1 LFTENNSTEVC
12 AMGKIM
18 RINLSESK
26 VVVEGI
32 PKEYLGLGGRGLSSH
47 IVGREVPPKADPLGP
62 ENKLIF
68 SAGILAGTTVPNTG
82 RLSVGAKSPLTNGV
96 KEANAGGSAAQK
108 IARLGLQAVVIE
120 GCAKELTLLKIDK
133 NGATFTPA
141 SSLKG
146 VGNYELIERMRKEH
160 GNKISIVSIG
170 PAGEMRLKA
179 ASVMVT
185 TPDFHIRVA
194 ARGGLGAVMGSKNLK
209 ALVIDDTGSNPV
221 EAKDKARFR
230 EAMGALSKAILADP
244 LGPGFRDIGTP
255 VLVMMINSFGCFP
268 TKNYS
273 FGQFEGAEKIS
284 GEYMVELM
292 KKRPNAQPSH
302 RCMDG
307 CIVSCSNVY
316 TDEKG
321 EVIVS
326 GLEYET
332 IGLMGSNCMIDDLDS
347 IARMNQVCNDVGV
360 DTMDIGG
367 AISVAMEAGL
377 LAWGDG
383 KAALSLVKE
392 IGKSTDRG
400 LMIGNG
406 CKFAGEK
413 LGVKRIPHVK
423 GQCLSAYDPRGLK
436 GLGVTYATSPMGG
449 DHTAGIV
456 LPNPGNPT
464 YSPVSPTGQAAPSQ
478 FMQTFMAAV
487 DSLGLCMMAGM
498 PLLDPV
504 PQSSL
509 LSCISAF
516 TGESLDENYLVNL
529 GTSVLKAERRFNDAA
544 GFTEKDDRLPRF
556 FLEEKLPPGGNVFDV
571 SEKEI
576 DGVNR
581 F

>member
-1 LFTENNSTEVC
+1 
-12 AMGKIM
+12 MGKIM
-18 RINLSESK
+18 RVNLSELK
-26 VVVEGI
+26 VRVEDMPG
-32 PKEYLGLGGRGLSSH
+32 ESRGLGGRGLTSH
-47 IVGREVPPKADPLGP
+47 IIGREVPPMADPLGP

-68 SAGILAGTTVPNTG
+68 SAGILAGTAVPNTG

-108 IARLGLQAVVIE
+108 IARLGFQAVVIE
-120 GCAKELTLLKIDK
+120 GCAKELTLLKIDE

-141 SSLKG
+141 SSLKR
-146 VGNYELIERMRKEH
+146 VGNYELIEKMRKEH
-160 GNKISIVSIG
+160 GNKISIISIG

-185 TPDFHIRVA
+185 APDFHIWVA

-209 ALVIDDTGSNPV
+209 AVLIDDTGSNPV
-221 EAKDKARFR
+221 EAKDKAKFR
-230 EAMGALSKAILADP
+230 EAIAALSKAILADP

-255 VLVMMINSFGCFP
+255 VLVMMINSFACFP

-273 FGQFEGAEKIS
+273 LGQFEGAEKIS
-284 GEYMVELM
+284 GEYMAEVM

-316 TDEKG
+316 TDKNG

-332 IGLMGSNCMIDDLDS
+332 IGLMGSNCMIDELDS
-347 IARMNQVCNDVGV
+347 IARMNRVCNDVGV

-367 AISVAMEAGL
+367 AIAVAMEAGL

-406 CKFAGEK
+406 CRFTGEK
-413 LGVKRIPHVK
+413 LGVKRISHVK

-456 LPNPGNPT
+456 LPNPGNPS
-464 YSPVSPTGQAAPSQ
+464 YNPGSPTGQAAPSQ
-478 FMQTFMAAV
+478 FMQTYMAAV

-498 PLLDPV
+498 PLLEPV
-504 PQSSL
+504 PQSTL

-529 GTSVLKAERRFNDAA
+529 GTSVLKVERRFNDAA

-556 FLEEKLPPGGNVFDV
+556 FLEEKLPPSGNVFDV
-571 SEKEI
+571 PEKEI
-576 DGVNR
+576 DSVNR

>member
-1 LFTENNSTEVC
+1 
-12 AMGKIM
+12 MGKIM
-18 RINLSESK
+18 RVNLSELK
-26 VVVEGI
+26 VKVEDM
-32 PKEYLGLGGRGLSSH
+32 PKEYQGLGGRGLSSH
-47 IVGREVPPKADPLGP
+47 MIGREVSPKADPLGP

-68 SAGILAGTTVPNTG
+68 SAGFLAGTAAPNTG
-82 RLSVGAKSPLTNGV
+82 RLSVGAKSPLTNGI
-96 KEANAGGSAAQK
+96 KESNSGGSAAQK
-108 IARLGLQAVVIE
+108 IARLGFQAVVIE
-120 GCAKELTLLKIDK
+120 GRAKELMLLKIDK
-133 NGATFTPA
+133 NGGTLTTA

-146 VGNYELIERMRKEH
+146 IGNYELIERMTKEH
-160 GNKISIVSIG
+160 GNKISIISIG
-170 PAGEMRLKA
+170 PAGEMKLKA
-179 ASVMVT
+179 ASVAVT

-209 ALVIDDTGSNPV
+209 AVVIDDTGTNPV
-221 EAKDKARFR
+221 EAKDQAKFR
-230 EAMGALSKAILADP
+230 EAVAALSKAILADP
-244 LGPGFRDIGTP
+244 LGPAMRNIGTP

-273 FGQFEGAEKIS
+273 LGQFEGAEKIS

-302 RCMDG
+302 RCMEG

-326 GLEYET
+326 GFEYET
-332 IGLMGSNCMIDDLDS
+332 IGLMGSNCMIDDLDT
-347 IARMNQVCNDVGV
+347 IAHMNRVCNDVGV

-367 AISVAMEAGL
+367 AMAVAMEAGL

-383 KAALSLVKE
+383 KAALSLVRE
-392 IGKSTDRG
+392 IGKATDRG
-400 LMIGNG
+400 VMIGNG
-406 CKFAGEK
+406 CRFTGEK

-436 GLGVTYATSPMGG
+436 GVGVTYSTSPMGA
-449 DHTAGIV
+449 DHTAGLV
-456 LPNPGNPT
+456 LPNPGNPS
-464 YSPVSPTGQAAPSQ
+464 YNPGSPTGQGGPSQ
-478 FMQTFMAAV
+478 FLQTCMAGM

-504 PQSSL
+504 PQSTL
-509 LSCISAF
+509 ISCVSAF

-529 GTSVLKAERRFNDAA
+529 GTSVLKTEKRFNEAA
-544 GFTEKDDRLPRF
+544 GFTVKDDRLPRF
-556 FLEEKLPPGGNVFDV
+556 FLEEKLPPSGNIFDV
-571 SEKEI
+571 PEEEI
-576 DGVNR
+576 DSVNK

>member
-1 LFTENNSTEVC
+1 
-12 AMGKIM
+12 MGKIM
-18 RINLSESK
+18 RINLSESR
-26 VVVEGI
+26 VVVEDM
-32 PKEYLGLGGRGLSSH
+32 PKEYRGLGGRGLSSH
-47 IVGREVPPKADPLGP
+47 IIGREVTPKADPLGP

-68 SAGILAGTTVPNTG
+68 SAGILAGTAVPNTG
-82 RLSVGAKSPLTNGV
+82 RLSVGAKSPLTNGI

-108 IARLGLQAVVIE
+108 IARLGFQAVVVE
-120 GCAKELTLLKIDK
+120 GRAKELTLLKIDK
-133 NGATFTPA
+133 NGATFTSA

-146 VGNYELIERMRKEH
+146 VGNYEVIERLRKEH

-185 TPDFHIRVA
+185 APDFHIRVA

-221 EAKDKARFR
+221 EAKDKAKFR

-273 FGQFEGAEKIS
+273 LGQFAGAEKIS
-284 GEYMVELM
+284 GEYMAELI

-307 CIVSCSNVY
+307 CIVSCSNVF

-347 IARMNQVCNDVGV
+347 IARMNRVCNDVGV

-367 AISVAMEAGL
+367 AIAVAMEAGL

-383 KAALSLVKE
+383 KAALGLVSE

-406 CKFAGEK
+406 CRFTGEK

-456 LPNPGNPT
+456 LPHPGDPSYNPG
-464 YSPVSPTGQAAPSQ
+464 SPTGQAAPSQ

-498 PLLDPV
+498 PLLAPV
-504 PQSSL
+504 PQASL
-509 LSCISAF
+509 ISCISAF
-516 TGESLDENYLVNL
+516 TGETVDENYLVNL

-556 FLEEKLPPGGNVFDV
+556 FVEEKLPPSGNVFDV
-571 SEKEI
+571 PEREI
-576 DGVNR
+576 DSVNK

>member
-1 LFTENNSTEVC
+1 
-12 AMGKIM
+12 
-18 RINLSESK
+18 
-26 VVVEGI
+26 
-32 PKEYLGLGGRGLSSH
+32 
-47 IVGREVPPKADPLGP
+47 
-62 ENKLIF
+62 
-68 SAGILAGTTVPNTG
+68 
-82 RLSVGAKSPLTNGV
+82 
-96 KEANAGGSAAQK
+96 
-108 IARLGLQAVVIE
+108 
-120 GCAKELTLLKIDK
+120 
-133 NGATFTPA
+133 
-141 SSLKG
+141 
-146 VGNYELIERMRKEH
+146 
-160 GNKISIVSIG
+160 
-170 PAGEMRLKA
+170 MRLKA

-209 ALVIDDTGSNPV
+209 AVMIDDTGSNPV
-221 EAKDKARFR
+221 EAKDKAKFR
-230 EAMGALSKAILADP
+230 EAIAALSKAILADP

-273 FGQFEGAEKIS
+273 LGQFEGAEKIS
-284 GEYMVELM
+284 GEYMAEVM

-316 TDEKG
+316 TDENG

-347 IARMNQVCNDVGV
+347 IARMNRVCNDVGV

-367 AISVAMEAGL
+367 AIAVAMEAGL

-392 IGKSTDRG
+392 IGKTADRG

-406 CKFAGEK
+406 CKFTGEK
-413 LGVKRIPHVK
+413 LGVKRIPQVK

-456 LPNPGNPT
+456 LPNPGNPS
-464 YSPVSPTGQAAPSQ
+464 YHPGSPTGQAAPSQ
-478 FMQTFMAAV
+478 FMQTYMAAV

-498 PLLDPV
+498 PLLEPV
-504 PQSSL
+504 PQSTL
-509 LSCISAF
+509 ISCISAF

-544 GFTEKDDRLPRF
+544 GFTAKDDRLPRF
-556 FLEEKLPPGGNVFDV
+556 FLEEKLPPSGNIFDV
-571 SEKEI
+571 PEKEI
-576 DGVNR
+576 DSVNR

>member
-1 LFTENNSTEVC
+1 M
-12 AMGKIM
+12 AKMM
-18 RINLSESK
+18 RVNLSESK
-26 VVVEGI
+26 IKVEDM
-32 PKEYLGLGGRGLSSH
+32 PKEYRGLGGRGLSSH

-68 SAGILAGTTVPNTG
+68 SAGILAGTAVPNTG

-120 GCAKELTLLKIDK
+120 GRAKELTLLRIDK
-133 NGATFTPA
+133 NGATFIPA

-146 VGNYELIERMRKEH
+146 VGNYELIERMKKEH

-221 EAKDKARFR
+221 EAKNKAKFR
-230 EAMGALSKAILADP
+230 EAMGVLSKAILADP

-273 FGQFEGAEKIS
+273 LGQFQGAEKIS
-284 GEYMVELM
+284 GEYMAELM

-347 IARMNQVCNDVGV
+347 IARMNRACNDVGV
-360 DTMDIGG
+360 DTMDTGG
-367 AISVAMEAGL
+367 AIAVAMEAGL

-392 IGKSTDRG
+392 IGKATDRG

-413 LGVKRIPHVK
+413 LGVKRIPQVK

-456 LPNPGNPT
+456 LPHPGNPS
-464 YSPVSPTGQAAPSQ
+464 YHPGSPTGQAAPSQ

-529 GTSVLKAERRFNDAA
+529 GASVLKVERRFNDAA

-556 FLEEKLPPGGNVFDV
+556 FVEEKLPPSGNVFDV
-571 SEKEI
+571 PEEELDS
-576 DGVNR
+576 VNK

>member
-1 LFTENNSTEVC
+1 
-12 AMGKIM
+12 MGKIM

-26 VVVEGI
+26 VVVENM
-32 PKEYLGLGGRGLSSH
+32 PKEYNGLGGRGLSSH
-47 IVGREVPPKADPLGP
+47 IVGREVPPKTDPLGP

-68 SAGILAGTTVPNTG
+68 SAGILAGTAVPNTG
-82 RLSVGAKSPLTNGV
+82 RLSVGAKSPLTNGI
-96 KEANAGGSAAQK
+96 KEANVGGSASQK
-108 IARLGLQAVVIE
+108 IAILGLQAVVIE
-120 GCAKELTLLKIDK
+120 GRAKELTLLKIDK
-133 NGATFTPA
+133 TGVTFASA

-146 VGNYELIERMRKEH
+146 VGNYELIERMKKEH
-160 GNKISIVSIG
+160 GNKISIISIG

-179 ASVMVT
+179 ASVTVT

-209 ALVIDDTGSNPV
+209 AVMIDDAGSNPV
-221 EAKDKARFR
+221 EAKDKAKFR
-230 EAMGALSKAILADP
+230 EAVGTLSKAILADP

-273 FGQFEGAEKIS
+273 LGQFDGAEKIS
-284 GEYMVELM
+284 GEYMAELM

-316 TDEKG
+316 TDETG

-332 IGLMGSNCMIDDLDS
+332 IGLMGSNCMIADLDS
-347 IARMNQVCNDVGV
+347 IAQMNRVCNDVGV

-367 AISVAMEAGL
+367 AIAVAMEVGL
-377 LAWGDG
+377 LGWGDG
-383 KAALSLVKE
+383 KAALGLVKE
-392 IGKSTDRG
+392 IGKFTDRG
-400 LMIGNG
+400 VMIGNG
-406 CKFAGEK
+406 CKFTGEK

-449 DHTAGIV
+449 DHTSGIV
-456 LPNPGNPT
+456 LPNPGNPS
-464 YSPVSPTGQAAPSQ
+464 YNPGSPTGQAAPSQ

-509 LSCISAF
+509 LSCVSAF
-516 TGESLDENYLVNL
+516 TGEPVDENYLVQL
-529 GTSVLKAERRFNDAA
+529 GTSVLKAERKFNDAA

-556 FLEEKLPPGGNVFDV
+556 FLEEKLPPSGNVFDV
-571 SEKEI
+571 PEKEI
-576 DGVNR
+576 DGINR

>member
-1 LFTENNSTEVC
+1 
-12 AMGKIM
+12 MGKII
-18 RINLSESK
+18 RINLSKSK
-26 VVVEGI
+26 FVVEDM
-32 PKEYLGLGGRGLSSH
+32 PKEYRGLGGRGLSSH
-47 IVGREVPPKADPLGP
+47 IVGKEVPPKADPLGP

-68 SAGILAGTTVPNTG
+68 SAGILAGTAVPNTG
-82 RLSVGAKSPLTNGV
+82 RLSVGAKSPLTNGI

-108 IARLGLQAVVIE
+108 IARLGFQAVVIE

-133 NGATFTPA
+133 SGASFIPG

-146 VGNYELIERMRKEH
+146 VGNYALIERMKKEY
-160 GNKISIVSIG
+160 GNKVSIVSIG
-170 PAGEMRLKA
+170 PAGEMKLKA

-209 ALVIDDTGSNPV
+209 ALVIDDTGSPPV
-221 EAKDKARFR
+221 EAKDKAKFR
-230 EAMGALSKAILADP
+230 DAMGALSKAILADP

-273 FGQFEGAEKIS
+273 LGQFGGAEKIS
-284 GEYMVELM
+284 GEYMVEVM

-332 IGLMGSNCMIDDLDS
+332 IGLMGSNCMIDDIDS
-347 IARMNQVCNDVGV
+347 IARMNRACNDVGV

-367 AISVAMEAGL
+367 AIAVAMEAGL

-383 KAALSLVKE
+383 KTALSLVNE
-392 IGKSTDRG
+392 IGKATDRG

-456 LPNPGNPT
+456 LPNPGNPS
-464 YSPVSPTGQAAPSQ
+464 YNPGSPTGQAAPSQ
-478 FMQTFMAAV
+478 FMQTCMAAM
-487 DSLGLCMMAGM
+487 DSLGLCMMAGI

-509 LSCISAF
+509 LSCI
-516 TGESLDENYLVNL
+516 
-529 GTSVLKAERRFNDAA
+529 
-544 GFTEKDDRLPRF
+544 
-556 FLEEKLPPGGNVFDV
+556 
-571 SEKEI
+571 
-576 DGVNR
+576 
-581 F
+581 

>member
-1 LFTENNSTEVC
+1 M
-12 AMGKIM
+12 AKIM
-18 RINLSESK
+18 RVNLSESK
-26 VVVEGI
+26 VRVEDV
-32 PKEYLGLGGRGLSSH
+32 PKEFQGLGGRGLSSH
-47 IVGREVPPKADPLGP
+47 IIEREVPPKADPLGP
-62 ENKLIF
+62 ENRLIF
-68 SAGILAGTTVPNTG
+68 SAGILAGTPIPNTG
-82 RLSVGAKSPLTNGV
+82 RLSVGAKSPLTNGI

-108 IARLGLQAVVIE
+108 IARLGFQAVVIE
-120 GCAKELTLLKIDK
+120 GCAKELTLLKVDK
-133 NGATFTPA
+133 KGATLIPA

-146 VGNYELIERMRKEH
+146 VGNYDLIERMRKEH
-160 GNKISIVSIG
+160 GNKISIISIG
-170 PAGEMRLKA
+170 PAGERRLRA

-209 ALVIDDTGSNPV
+209 AVVIDDSGSSPV

-230 EAMGALSKAILADP
+230 EAMAALSKAILADP

-255 VLVMMINSFGCFP
+255 ILVMMINSFGCFP

-273 FGQFEGAEKIS
+273 LGQFEGAEKIS
-284 GEYMVELM
+284 GEYMAEVM
-292 KKRPNAQPSH
+292 KRRPNAQPSH

-332 IGLMGSNCMIDDLDS
+332 IGLVGSNCMIDDLDI
-347 IARMNQVCNDVGV
+347 IARINRVCNDVGV
-360 DTMDIGG
+360 DTMDVGG
-367 AISVAMEAGL
+367 AIAVAMEAGL
-377 LAWGDG
+377 LRWGDG
-383 KAALSLVKE
+383 KAALSLVEE
-392 IGKSTDRG
+392 IGKATDRG
-400 LMIGNG
+400 LMVGNG
-406 CKFAGEK
+406 CKFTGEK

-456 LPNPGNPT
+456 LPNPGNPS
-464 YSPVSPTGQAAPSQ
+464 YNPGSPTGQAGPSQ

-498 PLLDPV
+498 PLLEPV
-504 PQSSL
+504 PQSAL

-516 TGESLDENYLVNL
+516 TGEPLSENYLVNL
-529 GTSVLKAERRFNDAA
+529 GRSVLKVERKFNDAA
-544 GFTEKDDRLPRF
+544 GFTKKDDRLPGF
-556 FLEEKLPPGGNVFDV
+556 FLEEKLPPSGNVFDV
-571 SEKEI
+571 PEEEI
-576 DGVNR
+576 DSVNR

>member
-1 LFTENNSTEVC
+1 M
-12 AMGKIM
+12 AKIM
-18 RINLSESK
+18 RINLSTSK
-26 VVVEGI
+26 TVVEDM
-32 PKEYLGLGGRGLSSH
+32 PKEYRGLGGRGLSSH

-68 SAGILAGTTVPNTG
+68 SAGILAGTAVPNTG

-120 GCAKELTLLKIDK
+120 GRAKELTLLKIDK
-133 NGATFTPA
+133 NGATFIPA

-146 VGNYELIERMRKEH
+146 VGNYELIERMKKEH
-160 GNKISIVSIG
+160 GNRISIVSIG

-209 ALVIDDTGSNPV
+209 ALVIDDRGSHPV
-221 EAKDKARFR
+221 EAKDKAKFR
-230 EAMGALSKAILADP
+230 DAMGALSKAILADP

-273 FGQFEGAEKIS
+273 LGQFDGAEKIS
-284 GEYMVELM
+284 GEYMAEVM

-332 IGLMGSNCMIDDLDS
+332 IGLMGSNCMIADLDS
-347 IARMNQVCNDVGV
+347 IARMNRVCNDVGV

-367 AISVAMEAGL
+367 AVAVAMETGQL
-377 LAWGDG
+377 DWGDG
-383 KAALSLVKE
+383 KAALDLVKE

-400 LMIGNG
+400 VMIGNG
-406 CKFAGEK
+406 CKFTGEK

-456 LPNPGNPT
+456 LPNPGNPS
-464 YSPVSPTGQAAPSQ
+464 YNPGSPTGQAAPSQ

-509 LSCISAF
+509 ISCISAF
-516 TGESLDENYLVNL
+516 TGESLDENYLVQL
-529 GTSVLKAERRFNDAA
+529 GTSVLKAERKFNDAA
-544 GFTEKDDRLPRF
+544 GFTEKDDRLPKF
-556 FLEEKLPPGGNVFDV
+556 FLEEKLPPSGNVFDV
-571 SEKEI
+571 PEKEL
-576 DGVNR
+576 DSVNR

>member
-1 LFTENNSTEVC
+1 
-12 AMGKIM
+12 M
-18 RINLSESK
+18 RVNLSELK
-26 VVVEGI
+26 VKVEEI
-32 PKEYLGLGGRGLSSH
+32 PKEYQGLGGRGLTSH
-47 IVGREVPPKADPLGP
+47 IIGREVPPKADPLGP

-68 SAGILAGTTVPNTG
+68 SAGILAGTAVPNTG
-82 RLSVGAKSPLTNGV
+82 RLSVGAKSPLTNGI

-108 IARLGLQAVVIE
+108 MARLGFPAVVIE
-120 GCAKELTLLKIDK
+120 GRAKELTLLKIDK
-133 NGATFTPA
+133 NGATLAPA
-141 SSLKG
+141 SSVKG
-146 VGNYELIERMRKEH
+146 LGNYELIERTKKDH
-160 GNKISIVSIG
+160 GNKISIISIG
-170 PAGEMRLKA
+170 PAGEMKLKA

-194 ARGGLGAVMGSKNLK
+194 ARGGLGTVMGSKNLK
-209 ALVIDDTGSNPV
+209 AVMIDDTGCNPV
-221 EAKDKARFR
+221 EAKHKAKFR
-230 EAMGALSKAILADP
+230 EAMAALSKAILADP
-244 LGPGFRDIGTP
+244 LGPAFRDMGTP
-255 VLVMMINSFGCFP
+255 ALVMMINAFGCFP

-273 FGQFEGAEKIS
+273 LGQFEGAEKIS
-284 GEYMVELM
+284 GEYMAELM

-347 IARMNQVCNDVGV
+347 IARMNRVCNDVGV

-367 AISVAMEAGL
+367 AIAVAMEAGL

-392 IGKSTDRG
+392 IRKATDRG
-400 LMIGNG
+400 MMIGNG
-406 CKFAGEK
+406 CKFTGEK

-436 GLGVTYATSPMGG
+436 GLGVTYASSPMGA
-449 DHTAGIV
+449 DHTSGIV
-456 LPNPGNPT
+456 LPNPGDPSYNPG
-464 YSPVSPTGQAAPSQ
+464 SPTGQAAPSQ
-478 FMQTFMAAV
+478 FMQTYMAAV

-498 PLLDPV
+498 PLLAPV
-504 PQSSL
+504 PQASL
-509 LSCISAF
+509 ISCVSAV
-516 TGESLDENYLVNL
+516 TGESLNEDYLLQL
-529 GTSVLKAERRFNDAA
+529 GTSVLKAERKFNDAA
-544 GFTEKDDRLPRF
+544 GFTKKDDRLPRF
-556 FLEEKLPPGGNVFDV
+556 FLEEKLPPSGNIFDV
-571 SEKEI
+571 PEEEI
-576 DGVNR
+576 DRVNR

>member
-1 LFTENNSTEVC
+1 VR
-12 AMGKIM
+12 KIM
-18 RINLSESK
+18 RIDLSKLKIKIE
-26 VVVEGI
+26 EM
-32 PKEYLGLGGRGLSSH
+32 PKEYQGLGGRGLSSH
-47 IVGREVPPKADPLGP
+47 IIGKEVPPKADPIGL

-96 KEANAGGSAAQK
+96 KEANAGGSAAHK
-108 IARLGLQAVVIE
+108 IARLGFQAVVIE
-120 GCAKELTLLKIDK
+120 GRAKEPTLVKIDK
-133 NGATFTPA
+133 NGATFSPA

-170 PAGEMRLKA
+170 PAGEMKLKA

-209 ALVIDDTGSNPV
+209 ALLIDDTGSSPV
-221 EAKDKARFR
+221 EAKANAKFR
-230 EAMGALSKAILADP
+230 ESIAALSKAILADP

-273 FGQFEGAEKIS
+273 LGQFGGAEKIS
-284 GEYMVELM
+284 GEYMAELM

-307 CIVSCSNVY
+307 CIVGCSNVY

-321 EVIVS
+321 DVIVS

-332 IGLMGSNCMIDDLDS
+332 IGLMGSNCMIADLDS
-347 IARMNQVCNDVGV
+347 IAHMNRVCNDVGV
-360 DTMDIGG
+360 DTMDTGG
-367 AISVAMEAGL
+367 AIAVAMEAGL

-392 IGKSTDRG
+392 IEKASDRG

-406 CKFAGEK
+406 CKFTGEK
-413 LGVKRIPHVK
+413 LKVKRIPQVK

-456 LPNPGNPT
+456 LPNPGNPS
-464 YSPVSPTGQAAPSQ
+464 YHPGSPSGQATPSQ

-504 PQSSL
+504 PQLSL
-509 LSCISAF
+509 ISCVSAF
-516 TGESLDENYLVNL
+516 TGESLDEHYLEKL
-529 GTSVLKAERRFNDAA
+529 GKSVLRAERRFNDAA
-544 GFTEKDDRLPRF
+544 GFTEKDDRLPGF
-556 FLEEKLPPGGNVFDV
+556 FQEEKLPPSGNVFDV
-571 SEKEI
+571 PEEEI
-576 DGVNR
+576 DTVNR

>member
-1 LFTENNSTEVC
+1 
-12 AMGKIM
+12 M
-18 RINLSESK
+18 RVNLSDLK
-26 VVVEGI
+26 VNVEDM
-32 PKEYLGLGGRGLSSH
+32 PREYQGLGGRGLSSH
-47 IVGREVPPKADPLGP
+47 IVGSEVPPKADPLGP
-62 ENKLIF
+62 ENKLVF

-82 RLSVGAKSPLTNGV
+82 RLSVGAKSPLTNGI
-96 KEANAGGSAAQK
+96 KEANVGGSAAQK
-108 IARLGLQAVVIE
+108 IARIGFQAVVIE
-120 GCAKELTLLKIDK
+120 GCAKELTGLKIDK
-133 NGATFTPA
+133 NGATFFPA
-141 SSLKG
+141 FSLKG
-146 VGNYELIERMRKEH
+146 AGNYELIEKMRKEH
-160 GNKISIVSIG
+160 ANNISSISIG
-170 PAGEMRLKA
+170 PAGEMRLRA

-194 ARGGLGAVMGSKNLK
+194 SRGGMGAVMGSKNLK
-209 ALVIDDTGSNPV
+209 ALLIDDTGCNAV
-221 EAKDKARFR
+221 EAKNKEKLR
-230 EAMGALSKAILADP
+230 EAVAALSKAILADP

-255 VLVMMINSFGCFP
+255 VLVMIINSIGCFP

-273 FGQFEGAEKIS
+273 LGQFGGAEKIS
-284 GEYMVELM
+284 GEYMAELM

-316 TDEKG
+316 TDENG

-347 IARMNQVCNDVGV
+347 IARMNRVCNDVGV

-367 AISVAMEAGL
+367 AIAVAMEAGL

-392 IGKSTDRG
+392 IAKATDKG
-400 LMIGNG
+400 VMIGNG
-406 CKFAGEK
+406 CKFTGEK

-449 DHTAGIV
+449 DHTSGIV
-456 LPNPGNPT
+456 LPNPGNPS
-464 YSPVSPTGQAAPSQ
+464 YNPGSPTGQAAPSQ
-478 FMQTFMAAV
+478 FMQIYMAAV

-498 PLLDPV
+498 PLLDPI

-509 LSCISAF
+509 ISCISAF
-516 TGESLDENYLVNL
+516 TGEPLNANYLENL
-529 GTSVLKAERRFNDAA
+529 GKSVLRAERRFNDAA
-544 GFTEKDDRLPRF
+544 GFTKKDDRLPRF
-556 FLEEKLPPGGNVFDV
+556 FLEEKLLPSGNVFDV
-571 SEKEI
+571 PENEI

>member
-1 LFTENNSTEVC
+1 
-12 AMGKIM
+12 MGKLM
-18 RINLSESK
+18 RVNLSESK
-26 VVVEGI
+26 VVVEDL
-32 PKEYLGLGGRGLSSH
+32 PKQYQGLGGRGLSSH
-47 IVGREVPPKADPLGP
+47 IVGKEVPPKADPLGP

-68 SAGILAGTTVPNTG
+68 SAGILAGTAVPNTG

-120 GCAKELTLLKIDK
+120 GRAKELTLLNIDK
-133 NGATFTPA
+133 NGATFIPA

-146 VGNYELIERMRKEH
+146 MGNYELIERMKKEH

-170 PAGEMRLKA
+170 PAGEMRLRA

-209 ALVIDDTGSNPV
+209 ALVIDDTGSPPV
-221 EAKDKARFR
+221 EAKNKAKFR
-230 EAMGALSKAILADP
+230 EAMGTLSKAILADP

-255 VLVMMINSFGCFP
+255 MLVMMINSFGCFP

-273 FGQFEGAEKIS
+273 LGQFQGAEKIS
-284 GEYMVELM
+284 GEYMAELM

-347 IARMNQVCNDVGV
+347 IARMNRVCNDVGV

-367 AISVAMEAGL
+367 AIGVAMEAGL

-383 KAALSLVKE
+383 KAALGLVQE
-392 IGKSTDRG
+392 IGKSTERG

-413 LGVKRIPHVK
+413 LGVRRIPHVK

-456 LPNPGNPT
+456 LPNPGNPS
-464 YSPVSPTGQAAPSQ
+464 YNPGSPAGQAAPSQ

-516 TGESLDENYLVNL
+516 TGESLDENYLTNL
-529 GTSVLKAERRFNDAA
+529 GSSVLKAERRFNNAA
-544 GFTEKDDRLPRF
+544 GLTEKDDRLPKF
-556 FLEEKLPPGGNVFDV
+556 FAEEKLPPGGNVFDV
-571 SEKEI
+571 PEEELDS
-576 DGVNR
+576 VNK

>member
-1 LFTENNSTEVC
+1 
-12 AMGKIM
+12 MGKLM
-18 RINLSESK
+18 RVNLSDSK
-26 VVVEGI
+26 VVVKDM
-32 PKEYLGLGGRGLSSH
+32 PREYRGLGGRGLSSQ

-68 SAGILAGTTVPNTG
+68 SAGILAGTAAPNTG

-120 GCAKELTLLKIDK
+120 GRAKELALLKIDK
-133 NGATFTPA
+133 NGATFIPA

-146 VGNYELIERMRKEH
+146 VGNYDLIERMRKEY
-160 GNKISIVSIG
+160 GNKVSIVSIG

-179 ASVMVT
+179 ASVAVT

-209 ALVIDDTGSNPV
+209 AVIIDDTGCPPV
-221 EAKDKARFR
+221 EAKDKAKFR
-230 EAMGALSKAILADP
+230 EAVGALSKAILADP
-244 LGPGFRDIGTP
+244 LGPAMRNIGTP

-273 FGQFEGAEKIS
+273 LGQFEGAEKIS
-284 GEYMVELM
+284 GEYMIELM
-292 KKRPNAQPSH
+292 KNRPNAQPSH
-302 RCMDG
+302 RCMEG

-326 GLEYET
+326 GFEYET
-332 IGLMGSNCMIDDLDS
+332 IGLMGSNCMIDDLDNL
-347 IARMNQVCNDVGV
+347 AHMNRVCNDVGV

-367 AISVAMEAGL
+367 AIGVAMEAGL
-377 LAWGDG
+377 LPWGDG
-383 KAALSLVKE
+383 KGALSLVRE
-392 IGKSTDRG
+392 IGTATDRG

-406 CKFAGEK
+406 CRFTGEK
-413 LGVKRIPHVK
+413 LGMKRVPHVK

-436 GLGVTYATSPMGG
+436 GVGVTYSTSPMGA
-449 DHTAGIV
+449 DHTSGLV
-456 LPNPGNPT
+456 LPNPGNPS
-464 YSPVSPTGQAAPSQ
+464 YNPGSPTGQGGPSQ
-478 FMQTFMAAV
+478 YLQTCMAAM

-504 PQSSL
+504 PQSTL
-509 LSCISAF
+509 ISCVSAF
-516 TGESLDENYLVNL
+516 TGESLDENYLIRL
-529 GTSVLKAERRFNDAA
+529 GTSVLKAERGFNNAA
-544 GFTEKDDRLPRF
+544 GFTKKDDRLPKF
-556 FLEEKLPPGGNVFDV
+556 FVEEKLPPSGNVFDV
-571 SEKEI
+571 PENEI
-576 DGVNR
+576 DSVNR

>member
-1 LFTENNSTEVC
+1 
-12 AMGKIM
+12 MGKIM
-18 RINLSESK
+18 RINLSKSK
-26 VVVEGI
+26 VVVEDI
-32 PKEYLGLGGRGLSSH
+32 PKEYRGLGGRGLSSH
-47 IVGREVPPKADPLGP
+47 IVGKEVPPKADPLGP

-68 SAGILAGTTVPNTG
+68 SAGILAGTTIPNTG
-82 RLSVGAKSPLTNGV
+82 RLSVGGKSPLTNGV

-146 VGNYELIERMRKEH
+146 IGNYELIERMRKEY
-160 GNKISIVSIG
+160 GNKISVISIG

-209 ALVIDDTGSNPV
+209 ALVIDDAGSNPV
-221 EAKDKARFR
+221 EAKDKAKFR
-230 EAMGALSKAILADP
+230 EAIAALSKAILADP

-273 FGQFEGAEKIS
+273 LGQFEGAEKIS
-284 GEYMVELM
+284 GEYMAEMM

-332 IGLMGSNCMIDDLDS
+332 IGLMGSNCMIDNLDS
-347 IARMNQVCNDVGV
+347 IARMNRVCNDVGV

-367 AISVAMEAGL
+367 AIAVAMEAGL

-383 KAALSLVKE
+383 KAALNLVNE
-392 IGKSTDRG
+392 IGKRTDRG

-456 LPNPGNPT
+456 LPNPGNPS
-464 YSPVSPTGQAAPSQ
+464 YNPGSPTGQAAPSQ
-478 FMQTFMAAV
+478 FMQTFMAAA

-509 LSCISAF
+509 ISCISAF

-529 GTSVLKAERRFNDAA
+529 GTSVLKAERKFNDAA
-544 GFTEKDDRLPRF
+544 GFTKKDDRLPRF
-556 FLEEKLPPGGNVFDV
+556 FLEEKLPPSGNVFDV
-571 SEKEI
+571 LEKEI
-576 DGVNR
+576 DSVNK

>member
-1 LFTENNSTEVC
+1 M
-12 AMGKIM
+12 AKIM
-18 RINLSESK
+18 RINLSKSK
-26 VVVEGI
+26 VVVEDM
-32 PKEYLGLGGRGLSSH
+32 PKEYRGLGGRGLSSQ

-68 SAGILAGTTVPNTG
+68 SAGILAGTAVPNTG
-82 RLSVGAKSPLTNGV
+82 RLSVGAKSPLTNGI

-133 NGATFTPA
+133 NGATFIPA

-146 VGNYELIERMRKEH
+146 VGNYELIERMKKEH

-209 ALVIDDTGSNPV
+209 ALVIDDTGSHPV
-221 EAKDKARFR
+221 EAKDKAKFR

-255 VLVMMINSFGCFP
+255 VLVMMINSVGCFP

-273 FGQFEGAEKIS
+273 LGQFAGAEKIS
-284 GEYMVELM
+284 GEYMAELM

-307 CIVSCSNVY
+307 CVVSCSNVF

-332 IGLMGSNCMIDDLDS
+332 IGLMGSNCMIDSIDS
-347 IARMNQVCNDVGV
+347 IARMNRVCNDVGA

-367 AISVAMEAGL
+367 AIAVAMEAGL

-392 IGKSTDRG
+392 IGQATDRG

-406 CKFAGEK
+406 CKFTGEK

-456 LPNPGNPT
+456 LPNPGNPS
-464 YSPVSPTGQAAPSQ
+464 YNPGSATGQAAPSQ
-478 FMQTFMAAV
+478 FMQTFMAAA

-509 LSCISAF
+509 ISCISAL

-529 GTSVLKAERRFNDAA
+529 GTSVLKAERKFNDAA

-556 FLEEKLPPGGNVFDV
+556 FVEEKLPPSGNVFDV
-571 SEKEI
+571 PEKEI
-576 DGVNR
+576 DSVNR

>member
-1 LFTENNSTEVC
+1 
-12 AMGKIM
+12 MGKIM
-18 RINLSESK
+18 RVNLSEAK
-26 VVVEGI
+26 VVVEEM
-32 PKEYLGLGGRGLSSH
+32 PKEYQGLGGRGLSSH
-47 IVGREVPPKADPLGP
+47 IVGREVPPKADPLGA

-68 SAGILAGTTVPNTG
+68 SAGILAGTAAPNTG

-120 GCAKELTLLKIDK
+120 GLAKELILLKIDK
-133 NGATFTPA
+133 NGATLIPA

-146 VGNYELIERMRKEH
+146 VGNYELIERVKREH
-160 GNKISIVSIG
+160 GNKVSIVSIG

-209 ALVIDDTGSNPV
+209 ALVIDDSGSQPV
-221 EAKDKARFR
+221 EPKDKAKFR
-230 EAMGALSKAILADP
+230 EAVGALSKAILADP
-244 LGPGFRDIGTP
+244 LGPAMRNIGTP

-273 FGQFEGAEKIS
+273 LGQFVGAEKIS
-284 GEYMVELM
+284 GETMIELM
-292 KKRPNAQPSH
+292 KNRPNAQPSH
-302 RCMDG
+302 RCMEG

-316 TDEKG
+316 TDERG

-326 GLEYET
+326 GFEYET
-332 IGLMGSNCMIDDLDS
+332 IGLMGSNCMIDDIDT
-347 IARMNQVCNDVGV
+347 IAHMNRVCNDVGV
-360 DTMDIGG
+360 DTMDVGG
-367 AISVAMEAGL
+367 AIAVTMEAGS

-383 KAALSLVKE
+383 KAALSLVRE
-392 IGKSTDRG
+392 IGKATDRG

-406 CKFAGEK
+406 CRFTGEK
-413 LGVKRIPHVK
+413 LRVKRIPHVK

-436 GLGVTYATSPMGG
+436 GVGVTYATSPMGA
-449 DHTAGIV
+449 DHTSGLV
-456 LPNPGNPT
+456 LPNPGNPS
-464 YSPVSPTGQAAPSQ
+464 YNPGSPTGQGGPSQ
-478 FMQTFMAAV
+478 YLQTCMAAM

-504 PQSSL
+504 PQSTL
-509 LSCISAF
+509 ISCVSAF
-516 TGESLDENYLVNL
+516 TGESPDENYLVNL
-529 GTSVLKAERRFNDAA
+529 GTSVLKAERKFNDAA
-544 GFTEKDDRLPRF
+544 GFTEKDDRLPKF
-556 FLEEKLPPGGNVFDV
+556 FVEEKLPPSGNVFDV
-571 SEKEI
+571 PEKEL
-576 DGVNR
+576 DSVNK